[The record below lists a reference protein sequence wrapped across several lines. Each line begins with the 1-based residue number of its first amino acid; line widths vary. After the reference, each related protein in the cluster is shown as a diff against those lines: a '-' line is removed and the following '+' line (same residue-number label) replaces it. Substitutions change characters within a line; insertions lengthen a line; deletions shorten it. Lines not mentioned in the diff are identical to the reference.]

1 MLSISPTS
9 SSPSRARKRT
19 TTCSTA
25 TSASAAMSPWRTRRR
40 RPCATKDCWPRR
52 IRRCGS
58 AIMTNCAASRTTRR
72 WRANICCARRC
83 SRACA
88 KPTRLRENM
97 GTAMRRVAFFALLM
111 TLAAVHAA
119 AAQSAAWP
127 DRPIHLIVPFPAGS
141 SSDIVARIV
150 AQKLG
155 ERLGQQLVVEN
166 RPGASGNLGTEAVA
180 HAADDGYTLG
190 LANTSTHTLSPSL
203 MAKPTYDP
211 VRDFAPI
218 SMIGASPF
226 VLALYP
232 GVPATSVQEL
242 IALAKTKTLTFAS
255 AGPAT
260 LANLAGVLFA
270 KTAHIEL
277 TPVSYRGSGQEILD
291 VVAGRVDM
299 AFATIPPTLPLI
311 RDGKV
316 RAIAVTGPQRSPAL
330 ADVPT
335 VAASGLPGYE
345 SVLWQALYAPA
356 GTPAPIVTRLNAEVN
371 AILHDSAAVDALA
384 KLGVEAQPGTTQQ
397 LADRIAADLKKWHD
411 VIVSAG
417 IQPQ

>member
-1 MLSISPTS
+1 M
-9 SSPSRARKRT
+9 RVRKYVLM
-19 TTCSTA
+19 A
-25 TSASAAMSPWRTRRR
+25 
-40 RPCATKDCWPRR
+40 
-52 IRRCGS
+52 
-58 AIMTNCAASRTTRR
+58 
-72 WRANICCARRC
+72 
-83 SRACA
+83 
-88 KPTRLRENM
+88 
-97 GTAMRRVAFFALLM
+97 VAFV
-111 TLAAVHAA
+111 AVSGMASIA
-119 AAQSAAWP
+119 RAEPWP
-127 DRPIHLIVPFPAGS
+127 QRPIRIVVPFAAGGS
-141 SSDIVARIV
+141 SDLAARIV
-150 AQKLG
+150 ARHLG
-155 ERLGQQLVVEN
+155 ETFAQQIVVEN

-180 HAADDGYTLG
+180 HAAADGYTLG

-211 VRDFAPI
+211 VKDFVPI

-232 GVPATSVQEL
+232 DVPATSVQAL
-242 IALAKTKTLTFAS
+242 VALAKTKPLTFAS

-316 RAIAVTGPQRSPAL
+316 RAIAVTGAQRSAVL

-335 VAASGLPGYE
+335 IAESGLPGYE

-356 GTPAPIVTRLNAEVN
+356 GTPASIVTRLNAEVN
-371 AILHDSAAVDALA
+371 AILHDSAAIDALA
-384 KLGVEAQPGTTQQ
+384 KLGVQAQPSTPQQ
-397 LADRIAADLKKWHD
+397 FADRIAADLKKWHD

>member
-1 MLSISPTS
+1 MKL
-9 SSPSRARKRT
+9 RDEMG
-19 TTCSTA
+19 A
-25 TSASAAMSPWRTRRR
+25 T
-40 RPCATKDCWPRR
+40 
-52 IRRCGS
+52 
-58 AIMTNCAASRTTRR
+58 
-72 WRANICCARRC
+72 
-83 SRACA
+83 
-88 KPTRLRENM
+88 
-97 GTAMRRVAFFALLM
+97 MRRVAFFALLM

-127 DRPIHLIVPFPAGS
+127 ERPIHLIVPFPAGS

-180 HAADDGYTLG
+180 HAAADGYTLG

-203 MAKPTYDP
+203 MANPAYDP
-211 VRDFAPI
+211 VKDFAPI

-226 VLALYP
+226 VLALHP
-232 GVPATSVQEL
+232 DVPAQTVPEL
-242 IALAKTKTLTFAS
+242 IALAKTKPGKLTFAS

-270 KTAHIEL
+270 KTATIEL

-311 RDGKV
+311 RESRV

-330 ADVPT
+330 AGAPT
-335 VAASGLPGYE
+335 VAESGLPGYE

-356 GTPAPIVTRLNAEVN
+356 GTPAPIVTRLNAAVN

-384 KLGVEAQPGTTQQ
+384 KVGVEAQPSTPQQ
-397 LADRIAADLKKWHD
+397 FADRIAADLKKWHD

>member
-1 MLSISPTS
+1 MTV
-9 SSPSRARKRT
+9 
-19 TTCSTA
+19 
-25 TSASAAMSPWRTRRR
+25 AS
-40 RPCATKDCWPRR
+40 
-52 IRRCGS
+52 
-58 AIMTNCAASRTTRR
+58 
-72 WRANICCARRC
+72 
-83 SRACA
+83 
-88 KPTRLRENM
+88 
-97 GTAMRRVAFFALLM
+97 
-111 TLAAVHAA
+111 VHTA
-119 AAQSAAWP
+119 AAQPAPWP
-127 DRPIHLIVPFPAGS
+127 ERPIHLIVPFPAGS

-150 AQKLG
+150 AQGLS

-180 HAADDGYTLG
+180 HAAADGYTLG
-190 LANTSTHTLSPSL
+190 LANTSTLTLSPSL
-203 MAKPTYDP
+203 MAKPAYDP
-211 VRDFAPI
+211 VKDFVPI

-226 VLALYP
+226 VLTLYP
-232 GVPATSVQEL
+232 DVPAKSVQEL
-242 IALAKTKTLTFAS
+242 IALAKTKPLTFAS

-316 RAIAVTGPQRSPAL
+316 RAIAVTGPQRSAAL
-330 ADVPT
+330 AGVPT
-335 VAASGLPGYE
+335 VAESGLPGYE
-345 SVLWQALYAPA
+345 SVLWQALYAPT
-356 GTPAPIVTRLNAEVN
+356 GTPAAIVTRLNTEVN

-384 KLGVEAQPGTTQQ
+384 KLGVEAQPGTAQQ

>member
-1 MLSISPTS
+1 M
-9 SSPSRARKRT
+9 
-19 TTCSTA
+19 
-25 TSASAAMSPWRTRRR
+25 
-40 RPCATKDCWPRR
+40 
-52 IRRCGS
+52 G
-58 AIMTNCAASRTTRR
+58 
-72 WRANICCARRC
+72 
-83 SRACA
+83 
-88 KPTRLRENM
+88 RL
-97 GTAMRRVAFFALLM
+97 ALALLL
-111 TLAAVHAA
+111 TVLGIRAA

-150 AQKLG
+150 AKGLG

-180 HAADDGYTLG
+180 HAAADGYTLG

-203 MAKPTYDP
+203 MAHPTYDP
-211 VRDFAPI
+211 VKDFVPI

-232 GVPATSVQEL
+232 DVAAKTVPQL
-242 IALAKTKTLTFAS
+242 IALAKTEPAKLTFAS

-270 KTAHIEL
+270 KTAQIEL

-311 RDGKV
+311 REGKV
-316 RAIAVTGPQRSPAL
+316 RAVAVTGPQRSPIL
-330 ADVPT
+330 PDVAT
-335 VAASGLPGYE
+335 VAEAGLPGYE

-356 GTPAPIVTRLNAEVN
+356 GTPAAIVTRLNTEVN
-371 AILHDSAAVDALA
+371 AILRDSAAVDALG
-384 KLGVEAQPGTTQQ
+384 KLGVEAQPGTPQQ
-397 LADRIAADLKKWHD
+397 LADRISADLKKWHD
-411 VIVSAG
+411 VIAGAG
-417 IQPQ
+417 IAPQ

>member
-1 MLSISPTS
+1 
-9 SSPSRARKRT
+9 
-19 TTCSTA
+19 
-25 TSASAAMSPWRTRRR
+25 
-40 RPCATKDCWPRR
+40 
-52 IRRCGS
+52 
-58 AIMTNCAASRTTRR
+58 
-72 WRANICCARRC
+72 
-83 SRACA
+83 
-88 KPTRLRENM
+88 
-97 GTAMRRVAFFALLM
+97 MRRVAFFALLV
-111 TLAAVHAA
+111 TLAAAHAA
-119 AAQSAAWP
+119 EAQSAAWP

-150 AQKLG
+150 AQRLG

-180 HAADDGYTLG
+180 HAAADGYTLG

-211 VRDFAPI
+211 LKDFAPI

-226 VLALYP
+226 VLAGYP
-232 GVPATSVQEL
+232 GLPVHNVLEL
-242 IALAKTKTLTFAS
+242 IAKAKAEPGKLSFAE

-270 KTAHIEL
+270 KMAKIDL
-277 TPVSYRGSGQEILD
+277 TPVSYRGSEQEVLD
-291 VVAGRVDM
+291 IIEGRVDLQ
-299 AFATIPPTLPLI
+299 FATIPPTLNLI

-316 RAIAVTGPQRSPAL
+316 RAIAVTGAQRNAVL

-335 VAASGLPGYE
+335 IAESGLPGYE

-356 GTPAPIVTRLNAEVN
+356 GTPAAIVTRLNTEMN
-371 AILHDSAAVDALA
+371 AILRDSDAVGALA
-384 KLGVEAQPGTTQQ
+384 KLGVEAQPSTPQQ

>member
-1 MLSISPTS
+1 
-9 SSPSRARKRT
+9 
-19 TTCSTA
+19 
-25 TSASAAMSPWRTRRR
+25 MSPWRIPRH
-40 RPCATKDCWPRR
+40 RPSATKDFWPKK
-52 IRRCGS
+52 IRRS
-58 AIMTNCAASRTTRR
+58 AGVTTTSSGEPRTIPC
-72 WRANICCARRC
+72 WHANICCARRC
-83 SRACA
+83 SRACS
-88 KPTRLRENM
+88 KPMRFREEKIM
-97 GTAMRRVAFFALLM
+97 GTAMKRAAFFALLM

-127 DRPIHLIVPFPAGS
+127 ERPIRLIVPFPAGS

-150 AQKLG
+150 AQRLG

-180 HAADDGYTLG
+180 HAAPDVYTLG

-203 MAKPTYDP
+203 MANPAYDP
-211 VRDFAPI
+211 VKDFAPI

-232 GVPATSVQEL
+232 GVPAKTVPEL
-242 IALAKTKTLTFAS
+242 IALAKTKPAKLTFAS

-260 LANLAGVLFA
+260 LANLAGILFA

-291 VVAGRVDM
+291 FVAGRIDM

-330 ADVPT
+330 ADLPT
-335 VAASGLPGYE
+335 VAESGLP
-345 SVLWQALYAPA
+345 
-356 GTPAPIVTRLNAEVN
+356 
-371 AILHDSAAVDALA
+371 
-384 KLGVEAQPGTTQQ
+384 
-397 LADRIAADLKKWHD
+397 
-411 VIVSAG
+411 
-417 IQPQ
+417 

>member
-1 MLSISPTS
+1 
-9 SSPSRARKRT
+9 
-19 TTCSTA
+19 
-25 TSASAAMSPWRTRRR
+25 
-40 RPCATKDCWPRR
+40 
-52 IRRCGS
+52 
-58 AIMTNCAASRTTRR
+58 
-72 WRANICCARRC
+72 
-83 SRACA
+83 
-88 KPTRLRENM
+88 
-97 GTAMRRVAFFALLM
+97 MRRVAWALLL
-111 TLAAVHAA
+111 TVLEVHVA
-119 AAQSAAWP
+119 AAQSRPWP

-150 AQKLG
+150 AKGLG

-180 HAADDGYTLG
+180 RATADGYTLG

-203 MAKPTYDP
+203 MAHPTYDP
-211 VRDFAPI
+211 VKDFVPI

-226 VLALYP
+226 VLALHP
-232 GVPATSVQEL
+232 NVGAKTVPEL
-242 IALAKTKTLTFAS
+242 IALARSAPGKLTFAS

-311 RDGKV
+311 REDKV
-316 RAIAVTGPQRSPAL
+316 RAVAVTGPQRSPIL
-330 ADVPT
+330 SDVPT
-335 VAASGLPGYE
+335 VAESGLPGYE

-356 GTPAPIVTRLNAEVN
+356 GTPAAIVTRLNAEVN
-371 AILHDSAAVDALA
+371 AILRDSAAVDALG
-384 KLGVEAQPGTTQQ
+384 KLGVEAEPGTPQQ
-397 LADRIAADLKKWHD
+397 LADRIAADLEKWHA

-417 IQPQ
+417 IPPQ